1 MIGET
6 SAELATPE
14 VLSDQLRLAQ
24 TTSDEDALATG
35 MLNDE
40 GPAAALPDD
49 RPVRIRVT
57 PCGIKLAFF
66 HASRPLP
73 PFKLT
78 IPHEQWAQ
86 MVQLIAETAPR
97 LPSFEA
103 FVGFTPESLALHGID
118 AVEVELG
125 SAQCSVLS
133 PRCHFS
139 SPTSDNSPF

>member
-1 MIGET
+1 MKGET
-6 SAELATPE
+6 FAEVATPE
-14 VLSDQLRLAQ
+14 MLSDPLRLAQ
-24 TTSDEDALATG
+24 TAGDEDTLTTG
-35 MLNDE
+35 MLDDE
-40 GPAAALPDD
+40 GPAAAPLGD

-97 LPSFEA
+97 VPGFEA
-103 FVGFTPESLALHGID
+103 FVGFTPQSLALHGID
-118 AVEVELG
+118 AVEV
-125 SAQCSVLS
+125 QM
-133 PRCHFS
+133 RR
-139 SPTSDNSPF
+139 